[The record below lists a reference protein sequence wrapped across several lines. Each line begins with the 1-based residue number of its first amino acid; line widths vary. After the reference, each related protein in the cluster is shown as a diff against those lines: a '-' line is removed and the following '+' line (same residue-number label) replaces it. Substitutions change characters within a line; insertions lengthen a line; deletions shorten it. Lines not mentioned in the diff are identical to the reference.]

1 MRILFYN
8 WVPYD
13 DPERRGGGIRHYENG
28 LIDHVARHTDHEIT
42 VLSSGL
48 EHDAV
53 NRQIRIEQT
62 RNSHPGRVRSFSLIN
77 SLVPAPGHHAFGS
90 PWLFDEQRMLP
101 VWHRFLAE
109 HGPFDV
115 IQFDSLEGIPF
126 TFLRVHEQAPETRV
140 VLYAHNYYMLCP
152 QVNLWKREL
161 THCTDFRQGRD
172 CVSCIPNLANPREVV
187 RAHQLS
193 RVLRAVGVV
202 PGTRSYRRCYQ
213 LYGLL
218 RRIRRLVGR
227 IGGATPAASK
237 PSRTGRN
244 GHPTGLNGSGAA
256 PVLLSLRA
264 PSALPLGRS
273 TPSVFVKRRIR
284 GLELINH
291 EVDLVLATSQRVK
304 EVLGGYGIA
313 AEKIAVAYIGTRAA
327 EAATQANHRTTL
339 TVPGQLTLAYLGYA
353 RPDKGFPFLLDTLE
367 RCPDET
373 RSRLRLVVAA
383 LGADPLTLRRLVTL
397 AGSMVD
403 VEYCDGYTQDHLP
416 ELLRTADVGVVP
428 VQWEDCLP
436 QVAIE
441 MVANGVPVITSHR
454 GGAKELGGSNPAFT
468 FTATNHTEL
477 IDIWRQLLHGELS
490 PADYWHT
497 ATNPTT
503 MTDHLARLTQLYASA
518 PEEVRSPSR
527 SA

>member
-8 WVPYD
+8 WVQYD
-13 DPERRGGGIRHYENG
+13 DQERRGGGIRQYEHN
-28 LIDHVARHTDHEIT
+28 LIDHLARYTGDEVT

-53 NRQIRIEQT
+53 NRQIRIEKT
-62 RNSHPGRVRSFSLIN
+62 TNSHPGRVRSFSLIN
-77 SLVPAPGHHAFGS
+77 SLVPAPGQHAFGS

-172 CVSCIPNLANPREVV
+172 CVSCIPQLANPREVV

-218 RRIRRLVGR
+218 RRVRRLGSR
-227 IGGATPAASK
+227 IGKATPVLSK
-237 PSRTGRN
+237 PSRAGRN
-244 GHPTGLNGSGAA
+244 GYASRNGSGTA
-256 PVLLSLRA
+256 PVLMSLRA

-273 TPSVFVKRRIR
+273 APSVFVKRRIR

-313 AEKIAVAYIGTRAA
+313 AEKIAVGYIGTRAA
-327 EAATQANHRTTL
+327 EAAAQASHRTTL
-339 TVPGQLTLAYLGYA
+339 NVPGQLTLAYLGYA
-353 RPDKGFPFLLDTLE
+353 RPDKGFPFLLETLE
-367 RCPDET
+367 RCPDEV

-403 VEYCDGYTQDHLP
+403 VEYCDGYSHEQLP
-416 ELLRTADVGVVP
+416 ELLRTADMGMVP

-441 MVANGVPVITSHR
+441 MVVNGVPIITSHR

-468 FTATNHTEL
+468 FDATSHTEL
-477 IDIWRQLLHGELS
+477 IDIWSRLLNGELL
-490 PADYWHT
+490 PGDFWHT
-497 ATNPTT
+497 AINPVT
-503 MTDHLARLTQLYASA
+503 MNDHAALLMELYASA